1 MIILFY
7 LFITILMFDLQFY
20 NVILYNMSYYYTSKS
35 IYNNIKYDYGSLKIT
50 SSLNRLL
57 YINTNINEYMNDYL
71 RYFLTNMM

>member
-1 MIILFY
+1 
-7 LFITILMFDLQFY
+7 MFDLQFY
-20 NVILYNMSYYYTSKS
+20 NIILYNMSYYYTSKS

>member
-1 MIILFY
+1 
-7 LFITILMFDLQFY
+7 MFDLQFY

-71 RYFLTNMM
+71 RYFLTNRDYQ

>member
-1 MIILFY
+1 
-7 LFITILMFDLQFY
+7 MFDLQFY

-50 SSLNRLL
+50 ISLNRLL

>member
-1 MIILFY
+1 
-7 LFITILMFDLQFY
+7 MFDLQFY